1 MKAFI
6 ILSSALLFFVACNSS
21 SSEAKQNDLIS
32 KDSLHAVQAGNNVA
46 VDTPATKDCAVLYKR
61 AQVMD
66 SIILTQT
73 EVNADIA
80 NRSIRAFTDYAFYCE
95 SDSMSPIYLV
105 KTAQIAMAINNANQ
119 AKVVLDRCIS
129 NYPKFKNKPAA
140 MFMLGQL
147 YDEQHLLNN
156 EEEAKK
162 IYEALIY
169 EFPKSDWAT
178 NAKAAIK
185 LLGKTDEQIIKEFS
199 KGK

>member
-6 ILSSALLFFVACNSS
+6 ISSTLFFLFACNSS
-21 SSEAKQNDLIS
+21 NNEAKQNDLIA
-32 KDSLHAVQAGNNVA
+32 KDSIKPVI
-46 VDTPATKDCAVLYKR
+46 DTPVTKDCAVLYKN
-61 AQVMD
+61 ALMMD
-66 SIILTQT
+66 SIVLAQN
-73 EVNADIA
+73 EVNTEIA

-140 MFMLGQL
+140 MFMLAQL

-156 EEEAKK
+156 EEDAKR

-169 EFPKSDWAT
+169 EYPKSDWAT

-185 LLGKTDEQIIKEFS
+185 LLGKTDEQIVKEFN

>member
-6 ILSSALLFFVACNSS
+6 ILSSALVFLVACNSS
-21 SSEAKQNDLIS
+21 STDAKQNDLVT
-32 KDSLHAVQAGNNVA
+32 KDSVKTVI
-46 VDTPATKDCAVLYKR
+46 DTPVTKDCAVLYKS
-61 AQVMD
+61 ALAMD
-66 SIILTQT
+66 SLILTQT

-169 EFPKSDWAT
+169 EYPKSDWAT

>member
-6 ILSSALLFFVACNSS
+6 ISSTLFFLFACNSS
-21 SSEAKQNDLIS
+21 NNEAKQNDLIA
-32 KDSLHAVQAGNNVA
+32 KDSIKPVI
-46 VDTPATKDCAVLYKR
+46 DTPVTKDCAVLYKN
-61 AQVMD
+61 ALMMD
-66 SIILTQT
+66 SIVLAQN
-73 EVNADIA
+73 EVNTEIA

-140 MFMLGQL
+140 MFMLAQL

-156 EEEAKK
+156 EEDAKR

-169 EFPKSDWAT
+169 EYPKSDWAT
-178 NAKAAIK
+178 NARAAIK
-185 LLGKTDEQIIKEFS
+185 LLGKTDEQIVKEFN